1 MNSPDPSKIPKL
13 DDLLGASVM
22 MISVS
27 YKNNEYFRCSY
38 FVYNNVKDDIPVV
51 NDQVDINL
59 IYRTFLTDKPRI
71 MVRDID
77 WEVLNK

>member
-1 MNSPDPSKIPKL
+1 
-13 DDLLGASVM
+13 M

-27 YKNNEYFRCSY
+27 YWNNEFFWCSY

-59 IYRTFLTDKPRI
+59 VYRTFLTDKPWI
-71 MVRDID
+71 IVRDID
-77 WEVLNK
+77 WGGLNQKEMTHIIDQNPLIVKIK